1 MEADD
6 GADFHCMASV
16 AGDHAPRVTALGPSR
31 AEQDAARQVGQDTP
45 AGSVQLELL
54 YRNEQRALVR
64 FFTSYRASRDEAS
77 DLVQETFLRL
87 ARVDFGNGSLLLR
100 PAAYVR
106 QIARN
111 LLKDRAKAA
120 RRHHADTHVNAD
132 DVQLAGVDEHKRL
145 EARDSLTR
153 LEAAIRRLKPK
164 TREIFL
170 AHHLEGL
177 SYAEIT
183 GMSVS
188 GVEKQI
194 ARAFDHIHR
203 LTGLP

>member
-1 MEADD
+1 MADD
-6 GADFHCMASV
+6 HAS
-16 AGDHAPRVTALGPSR
+16 RVTAVGPSR
-31 AEQDAARQVGQDTP
+31 SELEEAHKDGRDLPT
-45 AGSVQLELL
+45 GSVQLELL

-64 FFTSYRASRDEAS
+64 FFTGYRASRDEAS

-87 ARVDFGNGSLLLR
+87 ARVDFGTGSLLLR
-100 PAAYVR
+100 PAAYLR

-120 RRHHADTHVNAD
+120 MRHHASAHISAD
-132 DVQLAGVDEHKRL
+132 DVQLVGVDEHKRL
-145 EARDSLTR
+145 EARDSLAR

-170 AHHLEGL
+170 SHHLEGL
-177 SYAEIT
+177 SYAEIAERT

-194 ARAFDHIHR
+194 GRAFDHIHR

>member
-1 MEADD
+1 
-6 GADFHCMASV
+6 MAN
-16 AGDHAPRVTALGPSR
+16 DHAVPVTAPGPSR
-31 AEQDAARQVGQDTP
+31 ADRQAARRQARDP
-45 AGSVQLELL
+45 MSGSVQLELL
-54 YRNEQRALVR
+54 YRNEKNALVR
-64 FFTSYRASRDEAS
+64 FFTRYRASREEAS

-87 ARVDFGNGSLLLR
+87 ARVDLRDGHLLLR

-111 LLKDRAKAA
+111 LLKDRARAA
-120 RRHHADTHVNAD
+120 RRHHADAHVNAD
-132 DVQLAGVDEHKRL
+132 DVPLTAIDEHKRL
-145 EARDSLTR
+145 EARDSLVR

-177 SYAEIT
+177 SYADIAVRT
-183 GMSVS
+183 GLSVS

-194 ARAFDHIHR
+194 GRAFDHIHR